1 MALYE
6 VKVRIS
12 KQEDGLYRAE
22 CPDLQ
27 GCFVDDR
34 TLEGALANIQDAIQ
48 VWLSSQ
54 KTMGWEFPKKVSPRK
69 ELPLEMSIPVE
80 VA

>member
-34 TLEGALANIQDAIQ
+34 TLEGALTNIQDAIQ
-48 VWLSSQ
+48 LWLSSQ
-54 KTMGWEFPKKVSPRK
+54 KTMGWEFPKKVRLCK
-69 ELPLEMSIPVE
+69 EFPLETSIPVE